1 MTNILHRPF
10 GQHRFTG
17 RNESVTD
24 IYHRVEC
31 RHQVE
36 IEVWPPRAEIHFH
49 DDWTANPIDTQTRF
63 EAIVYNSNQGYLWEV
78 RNLDGSPGQGTIDAS
93 GLYRAPPKGTL
104 ANGFTEIVV
113 ATAREDRLRKAYAW
127 VTLAGAGPE
136 PVTAPAV
143 DIWPKRANLYYQQGA
158 NNNYMDDS
166 NKMRQ
171 FGAIMRNSTGSTIE
185 WLVDGVLQAGTTGP
199 WFLYQTP
206 NTGSTSTVAI
216 RAQLQG
222 QPSIFDEAKVLQLN
236 YSWPGA

>member
-1 MTNILHRPF
+1 VTNLLHRSF
-10 GQHRFTG
+10 GHHRFAR

-24 IYHRVEC
+24 IYHRVVC

-36 IEVWPPRAEIHFH
+36 IEVWPPRAEIHFV
-49 DDWTANPIDTQTRF
+49 DDWTADPIDTQTRF
-63 EAIVYNSNQGYLWEV
+63 EATVYNSNQGYLWEV
-78 RNLDGSPGQGTIDAS
+78 HALDGSPGQGTIDIS

-104 ANGFTEIVV
+104 SNGFTEIVV

-127 VTLAGAGPE
+127 VTLVGFGPE
-136 PVTAPAV
+136 PVTAPTV
-143 DIWPKRANLYYQQGA
+143 DIWPKRVNLYYRQGA

-171 FGAIMRNSTGSTIE
+171 FGAILHNGTGSIE
-185 WLVDGVLQAGTTGP
+185 WLVDNVLQPGTSP

-206 NTGSTSTVAI
+206 NAGGTNTVTI
-216 RAQLQG
+216 RARLQA